1 MNKDF
6 VTTPKKMMIKYYI
19 SMVVLLLIL
28 ILDGFL
34 FFNLIKDK
42 KTKEQNSPPTLDY
55 VEEDLESIF
64 ITTGLYVHYGCLAE
78 EDYMIY
84 FVQDL
89 SRENYYIVGY
99 TFNKKQSV
107 PPFVTFKWEY
117 FTHILVE
124 KEAFEEEK
132 NHYIEIKKD
141 S

>member
-6 VTTPKKMMIKYYI
+6 VTTPKKMKIKYYI

-28 ILDGFL
+28 ILVGFL
-34 FFNLIKDK
+34 FFNLIKDE

-64 ITTGLYVHYGCLAE
+64 ITTGLYVYYGCLAE

-124 KEAFEEEK
+124 KEVFEEEK
-132 NHYIEIKKD
+132 NHYIEIKKR
-141 S
+141 